1 MRIDASITLQVMIR
15 YFASLFALALFSVS
29 ANAQTSPNCP
39 TPNALKDGWTIGS
52 ATEVGIDRD
61 ALCSLDTFI
70 GHLPQPNIHAAIVAR
85 HGKLVAERY
94 YSGIDQR
101 GLEPAGTVHFSPT
114 AKHDLRAMTDGVVS
128 LLVGIAVGE
137 GKFPSLDAPVL
148 DTVPE
153 YAALRTPAKAA
164 ITWRQVLTMSS
175 GLGWNEQIAYE
186 NPTNSANLLNAS
198 TDPTRFIL
206 EQPMWGP
213 AGKYFLYSGGSTAL
227 LMAALAKTTGR
238 AIDDYAREKLFAP
251 LEIRDFEWLKMQG
264 SGQFS
269 AWGLRLTAR
278 DTAKLGQLLLSDG
291 TWNGKRVLPAKWAA
305 ESIQPRL
312 NAKDLYYYGYH
323 WWLGRSFLRGRDLAW
338 ASAMGYGGQRMWV
351 VPALDLVVVVNAGH
365 YGEYQQFVIPEAIFS
380 SLVLPATRD

>member
-1 MRIDASITLQVMIR
+1 MIK
-15 YFASLFALALFSVS
+15 YFTSLFALVFSFVS
-29 ANAQTSPNCP
+29 ASAQTSQNCP
-39 TPNALKDGWTIGS
+39 TPEALKDGWTIGS
-52 ATEVGIDRD
+52 PAAVDMDPE
-61 ALCSLDTFI
+61 ALCSLDAFI
-70 GHLPQPNIHAAIVAR
+70 RHLPQPNIHAVVVAR

-94 YSGIDQR
+94 YSGMDQR
-101 GLEPAGTVHFSPT
+101 GLQPAGMVRFSPE
-114 AKHDLRAMTDGVVS
+114 AKHDLRAMTEGVVS
-128 LLVGIAVGE
+128 LLVGIALDE
-137 GKFPSLDAPVL
+137 GKFPPL
-148 DTVPE
+148 DTPVMDLFPQ

-198 TDPTRFIL
+198 ADPTRFIL

-213 AGKYFLYSGGSTAL
+213 AGAYFLYSSGSTTL
-227 LMAALAKTTGR
+227 LMAALTKATGR
-238 AIDDYAREKLFAP
+238 ALDDYAREKLFAP
-251 LEIRDFEWLKMQG
+251 LEIRDFDWLKMQG

-269 AWGLRLTAR
+269 AWGLRLAAR

-291 TWNGKRVLPAKWAA
+291 TWNGKQVLPKKWAA
-305 ESIQPRL
+305 ESIKPRI
-312 NAKDLYYYGYH
+312 NAKNLYYYGYH

-338 ASAMGYGGQRMWV
+338 AGAIGYGGQRMWI
-351 VPALDLVVVVNAGH
+351 VPGLDLVVVVNAGH